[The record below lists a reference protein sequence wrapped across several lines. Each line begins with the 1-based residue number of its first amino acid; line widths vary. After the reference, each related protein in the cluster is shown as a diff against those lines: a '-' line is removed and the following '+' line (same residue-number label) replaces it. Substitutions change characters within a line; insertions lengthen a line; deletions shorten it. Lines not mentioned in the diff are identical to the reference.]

1 MVIKVATLVLALAEV
16 VLEVGVASE
25 GAFVGFGPDNG
36 VIGVTDANA
45 C

>member
-1 MVIKVATLVLALAEV
+1 VINVATPVLALAGV
-16 VLEVGVASE
+16 VLEIGVASE

-36 VIGVTDANA
+36 VIGVTDAGA